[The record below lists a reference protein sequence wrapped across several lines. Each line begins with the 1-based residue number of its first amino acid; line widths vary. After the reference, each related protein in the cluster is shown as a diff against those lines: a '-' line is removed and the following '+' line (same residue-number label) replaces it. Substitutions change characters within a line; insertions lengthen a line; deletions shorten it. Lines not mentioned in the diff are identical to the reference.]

1 MEEYSIIR
9 VVELK
14 LSMWDVK
21 CFINRKAQ
29 EQVLGAALLTVFLFE
44 FLRNALK
51 SYFMVFA
58 C

>member
-21 CFINRKAQ
+21 CFIKRKVQ
-29 EQVLGAALLTVFLFE
+29 EQVLGAALLTVFLSSLE
-44 FLRNALK
+44 ML
-51 SYFMVFA
+51 
-58 C
+58 